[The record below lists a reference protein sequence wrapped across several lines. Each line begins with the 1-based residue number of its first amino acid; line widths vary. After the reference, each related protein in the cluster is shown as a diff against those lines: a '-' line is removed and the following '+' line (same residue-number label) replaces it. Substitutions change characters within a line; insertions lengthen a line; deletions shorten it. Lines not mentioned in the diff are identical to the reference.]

1 MSNDIERK
9 KWKDERTQRKYGMSY
24 ASLCSDRKRIID
36 QLYQLYLMD
45 KEEKANPR
53 KGCR

>member
-1 MSNDIERK
+1 MSNERK
-9 KWKDERTQRKYGMSY
+9 KWKDERAQRKYGMSY

-36 QLYQLYLMD
+36 QLYLLFKMD
-45 KEEKANPR
+45 EEEKLNSKK